1 MHICVTE
8 TQSFILLDYI
18 RIQMKNFKSHSCYYR
33 NPNTS
38 SRPSTRQRKFGTV
51 TSPSTTASVS
61 TKSTE
66 TNANSGNI
74 QTKTIT
80 SQQSTTTPT
89 TTASEPSVISTTGS
103 LITVRFIL

>member
-1 MHICVTE
+1 MK
-8 TQSFILLDYI
+8 QLKKLSF
-18 RIQMKNFKSHSCYYR
+18 NYR

-38 SRPSTRQRKFGTV
+38 SRPTTRQRKFGTV

-61 TKSTE
+61 TKLTE

-80 SQQSTTTPT
+80 SQQSTTTVT

-103 LITVRFIL
+103 LITVRCFSF